1 MNNEIDDICDASGI
15 VTRAPRVLIYGA
27 SGQGKST
34 LAATFPEPLVLD
46 TEKGTLR
53 LNLKRRKFITAWE
66 EMTGTLRTIIE
77 RRPGSIRTVVIDT
90 IDWLVDLA
98 TRRVCEERKVKSI
111 EDIQYKAGFTY
122 VNDKIAELLE
132 LLTRINDMGYAVLL
146 VAHARDEVLKLPGLD
161 PFRVWNLKIVGT
173 QNQAKQTAEKIREWA
188 DEVYFLDKDMKV
200 DKGKATGGTI
210 RLLYTQ
216 ATASI
221 IAKSRYGLGAES
233 NPCILTA
240 ETLQPIFDEII
251 RSGNPGDE
259 RLAEQLVQNAAAEGR
274 TRINDPGYWQPKP
287 QQEQPAAPAVDA
299 PSGLLDTGFATA
311 GLDER
316 LRPYEAQL
324 LQYCLNKRMLAEG
337 ANLSQLSAQQ
347 RTRINNAVEK
357 VIEAISKEAA

>member
-1 MNNEIDDICDASGI
+1 MSNDIDDICDASGI

-34 LAATFPEPLVLD
+34 LASTFPEPLVLD

-53 LNLKRRKFITAWE
+53 LNLKKRKFITGWE

-98 TRRVCEERKVKSI
+98 TKRVCEERKVKSI

-259 RLAEQLVQNAAAEGR
+259 RLAEQMVQKAMKEQHAEAPEPDCWHPHR
-274 TRINDPGYWQPKP
+274 RPY
-287 QQEQPAAPAVDA
+287 EQPTAPA
-299 PSGLLDTGFATA
+299 GLLDTGFATA

-324 LQYCLNKRMLAEG
+324 LSYCLRKRMLAEG
-337 ANLSQLSAQQ
+337 ANLSMLSAQQ
-347 RTRINNAVEK
+347 RNRINAAVEK
-357 VIEAISKEAA
+357 VIEAISKEVAA